1 MLTPIKVTNVTQML
15 IIHVPQLESCIIN
28 VMVLN
33 QKLPNESDMIIMND
47 GCNFL
52 QFIHCN
58 CNICHFIYIL
68 IMAYIV
74 NDTIELE
81 RHGNY
86 SYITE

>member
-1 MLTPIKVTNVTQML
+1 MLTPFKVTNVTQML
-15 IIHVPQLESCIIN
+15 TIHVPQLESCIIN
-28 VMVLN
+28 VIVLN
-33 QKLPNESDMIIMND
+33 QKLPNVSDMIIMND

-52 QFIHCN
+52 QFIHWN

-81 RHGNY
+81 SHGNY